1 MFPLAVM
8 RGCAVAG
15 PSTLPG
21 RGRFQEVG
29 GSGVVGLLKWPESS
43 LCSAERPGKGEGVS
57 HLRLVG
63 PCLIAVRA
71 WPGEKIAEPKGRLTS
86 RRSLDSGTVVI
97 PGNIG

>member
-43 LCSAERPGKGEGVS
+43 LCSAERYGKEELSLENLAKVTPIDHRTRPRGD
-57 HLRLVG
+57 
-63 PCLIAVRA
+63 VR
-71 WPGEKIAEPKGRLTS
+71 K
-86 RRSLDSGTVVI
+86 
-97 PGNIG
+97 

>member
-63 PCLIAVRA
+63 PCLKLFGLGPVR
-71 WPGEKIAEPKGRLTS
+71 KLRNPKAA
-86 RRSLDSGTVVI
+86 
-97 PGNIG
+97 